1 MADASPAPERSRDE
15 AAAHVLHLDLHNP
28 LDDDP
33 DLAVI
38 PESSAPDLNRW
49 RMLAVIAVAQ
59 LMIVLDGSIVNV
71 ALPHM
76 QEALGISDAN
86 RQWVVTAYTLAFGG
100 MLLLGG
106 RVADYWGRKRTFLVG
121 LLGFAAASALG
132 GMSSSQEHMFAA
144 RGLQGLFAAM
154 LAPAVLSLMTVAFT
168 EPKERAKA
176 FGVFG
181 ALSGGGAA
189 IGLILG
195 GILTDGP
202 GWRWV
207 MWVNVPLALVTAVL
221 AWFLVRESKSA
232 GHPSYDLPGAALSSL
247 GLLSLVYGFTRV
259 ADSADGWGDPIAIAC
274 LVASVV
280 LISAFV
286 MVERRVAHPLL
297 PLRIPANS
305 VRGGSYLTFLLVGAG
320 LFAMFLFLSFYF
332 QGVLGY
338 SALRAGLHFLPF
350 SLGIILT
357 AGVVARLLPLIGPRP
372 MMISGLAVASTGM
385 LLLVRIQTEDQYWTH
400 VFPSLAM
407 MSIGMAFVF
416 IPASSTALMGVQPRD
431 AGIASALLNTAQQV
445 GGSVGLALLSTL
457 SLAATNRSVD
467 EIGTVS
473 STLADGTVVQV
484 AGPESLVAGFH
495 AGFMWGAALLA
506 LGLIAAAVFV
516 RVRKHEFH
524 APGQGDVAEVSLP
537 V

>member
-1 MADASPAPERSRDE
+1 MQDDIELIAVPETST
-15 AAAHVLHLDLHNP
+15 P
-28 LDDDP
+28 DP
-33 DLAVI
+33 
-38 PESSAPDLNRW
+38 NRW

-76 QEALGISDAN
+76 QVALGITDAN

-121 LLGFAAASALG
+121 LLGFAGASALG
-132 GMSSSQEHMFAA
+132 GMATTQEFIFAA

-154 LAPAVLSLMTVAFT
+154 LAPSVLSLMTVAFT

-207 MWVNVPLALVTAVL
+207 MWVNVPLALITAAF
-221 AWFLVRESKSA
+221 AWFVVHESKSD
-232 GHPSYDLPGAALSSL
+232 GHPSYDLPGAALATG

-259 ADSADGWGDPIAIAC
+259 SDSSAGWADPIAIAC
-274 LVASVV
+274 LSASVI
-280 LISAFV
+280 LIASFIV
-286 MVERRVAHPLL
+286 VEGRVAHPLL
-297 PLRIPANS
+297 PLRIPAHP

-320 LFAMFLFLSFYF
+320 LFAMFLFLSYYF

-338 SALRAGLHFLPF
+338 SALKTGLHFLP
-350 SLGIILT
+350 IE
-357 AGVVARLLPLIGPRP
+357 P
-372 MMISGLAVASTGM
+372 
-385 LLLVRIQTEDQYWTH
+385 QDQYWSH
-400 VFPSLAM
+400 VFPSLVM
-407 MSIGMAFVF
+407 MSVGMAFVF
-416 IPASSTALMGVQPRD
+416 IPTSSTALVGVSPRD
-431 AGIASALLNTAQQV
+431 AGVASALLNTSQQV

-457 SLAATNRSVD
+457 SLAATNSSVD
-467 EIGTVS
+467 KIGTVGQ
-473 STLADGTVVQV
+473 TLADGSVVQV
-484 AGPESLVAGFH
+484 PGVESLVAGFH
-495 AGFMWGAALLA
+495 AGFLWGAVLLL
-506 LGLIAAAVFV
+506 LGLVSAAVFV

-524 APGQGDVAEVSLP
+524 ANVQDADETVLALEPAASCIVVR
-537 V
+537 

>member
-1 MADASPAPERSRDE
+1 MADDSHAPARTPEE
-15 AAAHVLHLDLHNP
+15 IAAHALHLELHNA

-33 DLAVI
+33 DLAPV
-38 PESSAPDLNRW
+38 PESSAPDPNRW

-59 LMIVLDGSIVNV
+59 LMVVLDGSIVNV

-76 QEALGISDAN
+76 QAALEISDAS

-121 LLGFAAASALG
+121 LLGFAASSALG
-132 GMSSSQEHMFAA
+132 GMAVSQGFMFAA

-154 LAPAVLSLMTVAFT
+154 LAPAVLSLMTVAFSA
-168 EPKERAKA
+168 PKERAKA

-181 ALSGGGAA
+181 ALSGGGGA

-207 MWVNVPLALVTAVL
+207 MWVNVPLALVTAAF
-221 AWFLVRESKSA
+221 AWFVVRESKSD

-259 ADSADGWGDPIAIAC
+259 AESADGWGDPIAIAC
-274 LVASVV
+274 LAASA
-280 LISAFV
+280 LLLTAFIV
-286 MVERRVAHPLL
+286 VERRVEHPLL
-297 PLRIPANS
+297 PLRIPAHP

-357 AGVVARLLPLIGPRP
+357 AGVVARVLPLVGPRP
-372 MMISGLAVASTGM
+372 LMIGGLGLASFGM
-385 LLLVRIQTEDQYWTH
+385 LLLVRIQPEDQYWTH

-416 IPASSTALMGVQPRD
+416 IPTSSTALVGVQPRD
-431 AGIASALLNTAQQV
+431 AGIASALLNTSQQV

-467 EIGTVS
+467 DIGTVDR
-473 STLADGTVVQV
+473 TLDDGTVIQV

-495 AGFMWGAALLA
+495 VGFLWGSMILV
-506 LGLIAAAVFV
+506 LGLISAAVFV
-516 RVRKHEFH
+516 RVRKHEFGAAH
-524 APGQGDVAEVSLP
+524 AQQVDVGAGI
-537 V
+537 

>member
-1 MADASPAPERSRDE
+1 MADSSPVPARTPEQ
-15 AAAHVLHLDLHNP
+15 AAAHALHLDLHNP
-28 LDDDP
+28 LEDDP
-33 DLAVI
+33 ELAVI
-38 PESSAPDLNRW
+38 PETSAPDPNRW

-76 QEALGISDAN
+76 QEALDISDAN

-132 GMSSSQEHMFAA
+132 GMAVSQNYMFAA

-154 LAPAVLSLMTVAFT
+154 LAPAVLSLVTVAFT
-168 EPKERAKA
+168 DPKERAKA

-207 MWVNVPLALVTAVL
+207 MWVNVPLALATAAV
-221 AWFLVRESKSA
+221 AWFVVRESKSQ
-232 GHPSYDLPGAALSSL
+232 GHPSYDLPGAALASL
-247 GLLSLVYGFTRV
+247 GLVSLVYGFTRV
-259 ADSADGWGDPIAIAC
+259 ADSADGWSDPIAIAC
-274 LVASVV
+274 LAASVL
-280 LISAFV
+280 LIGTFV
-286 MVERRVAHPLL
+286 VVERRVASPLL
-297 PLRIPANS
+297 PLRIPAHP

-338 SALRAGLHFLPF
+338 SALKTGLHFLPF

-357 AGVVARLLPLIGPRP
+357 AGVVARVLPLVGPRP
-372 MMISGLAVASTGM
+372 LMIGGLAFASTGM
-385 LLLVRIQTEDQYWTH
+385 LLLVRIQPEDQYWTH
-400 VFPSLAM
+400 VLPSLVM
-407 MSIGMAFVF
+407 MSVGMAFVF
-416 IPASSTALMGVQPRD
+416 IPTSSTALMGVQPRD

-467 EIGTVS
+467 EVGTVDR
-473 STLADGTVVQV
+473 TLADGTVIQV

-495 AGFMWGAALLA
+495 AGFMWGAVLLMG
-506 LGLIAAAVFV
+506 GLVATAVFV

-524 APGQGDVAEVSLP
+524 APHADERSEPAAIL
-537 V
+537 

>member
-1 MADASPAPERSRDE
+1 MVDALPAPARSRKG
-15 AAAHVLHLDLHNP
+15 AAAHALHLDLNDP
-28 LDDDP
+28 LEVDP

-38 PESSAPDLNRW
+38 PETSAPDPRRW

-76 QEALGISDAN
+76 QETLGISDAN

-106 RVADYWGRKRTFLVG
+106 RVADYWGRKRTFLAG
-121 LLGFAAASALG
+121 LRGFAGASALG
-132 GMSSSQEHMFAA
+132 GMASSQEYMFAA

-154 LAPAVLSLMTVAFT
+154 LVPSVLSLMAVAFT

-207 MWVNVPLALVTAVL
+207 MWVNVPLALITATL
-221 AWFLVRESKSA
+221 AWLVVRESKSD

-247 GLLSLVYGFTRV
+247 GLLSLIYGFTRV

-274 LVASVV
+274 LAASVV
-280 LISAFV
+280 LISAFIV
-286 MVERRVAHPLL
+286 VERRVAHPLL
-297 PLRIPANS
+297 PLRIPANP

-320 LFAMFLFLSFYF
+320 LFAMFVFLSFDF

-338 SALRAGLHFLPF
+338 SALKAGLHFLPF

-357 AGVVARLLPLIGPRP
+357 AGVVARILPLVGPRP
-372 MMISGLAVASTGM
+372 LMIGGLGLASMGM
-385 LLLVRIQTEDQYWTH
+385 LLLVRIQPEDQYWTH

-416 IPASSTALMGVQPRD
+416 IPTSSTALVGIQPRD
-431 AGIASALLNTAQQV
+431 AGIASALLNTSQQV

-467 EIGTVS
+467 HIGTVGR
-473 STLADGTVVQV
+473 TLADGTGTGTTPVGG
-484 AGPESLVAGFH
+484 APSLVWMTEGPCARLRRFC
-495 AGFMWGAALLA
+495 
-506 LGLIAAAVFV
+506 
-516 RVRKHEFH
+516 
-524 APGQGDVAEVSLP
+524 APQTQRWMVGQASEYVGVSGYDEGRTRP
-537 V
+537 

>member
-1 MADASPAPERSRDE
+1 MADVAPTPGDSV
-15 AAAHVLHLDLHNP
+15 AHVSSGHVPHNP
-28 LDDDP
+28 LQEDL
-33 DLAVI
+33 DLAAI
-38 PESSAPDLNRW
+38 PESAAPDPHRW

-100 MLLLGG
+100 LLLLGG

-132 GMSSSQEHMFAA
+132 GLAVSQEYMFAA
-144 RGLQGLFAAM
+144 RGLQGLFAAL
-154 LAPAVLSLMTVAFT
+154 LAPSALSLVTVAFT
-168 EPKERAKA
+168 EPKERARA

-207 MWVNVPLALVTAVL
+207 MWVNVPLALATAAF
-221 AWFLVRESKSA
+221 AWIIVRESKSD
-232 GHPSYDLPGAALSSL
+232 GHPSYDLPGAALATG

-259 ADSADGWGDPIAIAC
+259 SESSDGWSDPLAIAC
-274 LVASVV
+274 LTAAVA
-280 LISAFV
+280 LITTFIV
-286 MVERRVAHPLL
+286 VERRVKNPLL
-297 PLRIPANS
+297 PLRIPANP

-320 LFAMFLFLSFYF
+320 LFAMFLFLSYYF

-338 SALRAGLHFLPF
+338 SALMAGLHFLPF

-357 AGVVARLLPLIGPRP
+357 AGVVARVLPMVGPRP
-372 MMISGLAVASTGM
+372 LMIGGLALASTGM
-385 LLLVRIQTEDQYWTH
+385 LLLVRIQPQDQYWTH

-416 IPASSTALMGVQPRD
+416 IPTSSTALLGVSPRD
-431 AGIASALLNTAQQV
+431 AGVASALLNTSQQV
-445 GGSVGLALLSTL
+445 GGSIGLALLSTL

-467 EIGTVS
+467 RIGTVDRE
-473 STLADGTVVQV
+473 LPDGSVVQV
-484 AGPESLVAGFH
+484 PGAESLVAGFH
-495 AGFMWGAALLA
+495 AGFLWGAVLLL
-506 LGLIAAAVFV
+506 LGLVAAAVLV
-516 RVRKHEFH
+516 RVRKHDFH
-524 APGQGDVAEVSLP
+524 ANVQDAEEV
-537 V
+537 VVGV